1 MADRTQ
7 GPAYATPDAVTADD
21 AVAGPRAVMLRSQ
34 NGVQEVGE
42 QSDTEN
48 DCRHPGYFE
57 DGNPD
62 ICHAPSLAAVGRRP

>member
-21 AVAGPRAVMLRSQ
+21 AMAGPPAVMLRSQ

-48 DCRHPGYFE
+48 DCRDPGYFE
-57 DGNPD
+57 DGNPA
-62 ICHAPSLAAVGRRP
+62 IWHAPSLVAVGRRP

>member
-48 DCRHPGYFE
+48 DCRDPG
-57 DGNPD
+57 
-62 ICHAPSLAAVGRRP
+62 